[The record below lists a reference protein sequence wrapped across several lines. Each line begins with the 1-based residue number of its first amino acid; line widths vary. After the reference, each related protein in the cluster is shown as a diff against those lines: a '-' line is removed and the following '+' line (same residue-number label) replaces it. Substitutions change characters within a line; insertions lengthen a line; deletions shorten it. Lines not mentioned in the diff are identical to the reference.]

1 MKQKSIKEEIFILLQ
16 KSKMHQRELER
27 VLGINQTN
35 IRRALIKMEKENLV
49 DKKSIGKSKIYFIKD
64 TLEARIFAMISE
76 NYKLMKIIDKPEI
89 KKIVSELLKNKKIK
103 MAVLFGSYAKNLAHK
118 RSDIDIYIETNDQ
131 KIKKEVESI
140 NSRISV
146 KIGKFD
152 KNNFLIKEII
162 DNHIIIKGVERY
174 YEIKS

>member
-1 MKQKSIKEEIFILLQ
+1 LQ

-35 IRRALIKMEKENLV
+35 IRRALLIMEKENLV
-49 DKKSIGKSKIYFIKD
+49 DKTEIGKNKIYFIKNS
-64 TLEARIFAMISE
+64 LEARIFVIISE
-76 NYKLMKIIDKPEI
+76 NYRLMKIIEKPEI
-89 KKIVSELLKNKKIK
+89 KKIVKELLKNKKIK
-103 MAVLFGSYAKNLAHK
+103 LAILFGSYAKNTDHK
-118 RSDIDIYIETNDQ
+118 RSDIDIYIETTNPN
-131 KIKKEVESI
+131 IKKEVESI
-140 NSRISV
+140 NSKISV

-152 KNNFLIKEII
+152 KSNFLMKEII